1 MSIVYYYCNID
12 TYRSILKSK
21 TLWLTNLTESNDSQ
35 EVKRLYENIWSYI
48 KEYLI
53 NSDLN
58 KELVNKTFE
67 NLDPTIDLQKGI
79 DIPYG
84 CCFCIEPDLINL
96 WNEYGDEGKGV
107 CLGFDLDWFPI
118 KRQYPITS
126 SVLEQSIGYEMVIYD
141 STKVRSSLAD
151 ICYKAIKENGETAW
165 LNGILS
171 TFKHYASF
179 IKNPTFK
186 GEEEVRIVYYPY
198 DGFDTAP
205 TGIGLSDLCNDIKP
219 HYSLSWCNPNSIALK
234 QIIVGP
240 ECKYSEQE
248 IEKMLEEFNIK
259 LGENEIIN
267 ISKSLSSYRKRS

>member
-1 MSIVYYYCNID
+1 M
-12 TYRSILKSK
+12 LKSK

-35 EVKRLYENIWSYI
+35 EVKRLYENIWCFI
-48 KEYLI
+48 QGYLI
-53 NSDLN
+53 NSDLD
-58 KELVNKTFE
+58 KELVKN
-67 NLDPTIDLQKGI
+67 TIDNLESTFAIQKAV
-79 DIPYG
+79 DIPFG

-118 KRQYPITS
+118 KKQQPITS
-126 SVLEQSIGYEMVIYD
+126 TNLDQSIGYEKVLYD
-141 STKVRSSLAD
+141 SVEVRSSLAD
-151 ICYKAIKENGETAW
+151 ICYKVIRENGVTAW
-165 LNGILS
+165 INGILS

-198 DGFDTAP
+198 DKFDVAP
-205 TGIGLSDLCNDIKP
+205 KEIGLSDLCNDIKP
-219 HYSLSWCNPNSIALK
+219 HYSLSWCNTDSVALK
-234 QIIVGP
+234 RIIVGP

-248 IEKMLEEFNIK
+248 IGKMLEEFSIK
-259 LGENEIIN
+259 PSENEVIT